1 MSLSEKEIK
10 EKIGV
15 DTFSKI
21 SQLKN
26 YHLTYNQKYRLF
38 LINENKNNN
47 EMTTG
52 FAAYLKPEV
61 DGYTYTKRTEP
72 KVGIYEHGH
81 IFAVQLIQHILK
93 LKTPEFKCFKNRDE
107 LSADYLKKRLA
118 REYKD
123 GIRNI
128 ILQTDQANEYG
139 KNNMGQAKFEQC
151 VSTFL
156 KDNRSAKIQVY
167 YQAEAIYKDLT
178 MDLVNTPPIGTRLYA
193 VVVGEE
199 NNSLNKFIV
208 DPKKKPKP
216 HIPFHVFI
224 PNINE

>member
-38 LINENKNNN
+38 LINENKSNN

-52 FAAYLKPEV
+52 FAAYLKAEV

-93 LKTPEFKCFKNRDE
+93 LKTPEFRCFKNRNE
-107 LSADYLKKRLA
+107 LTANYLEKRLA

-123 GIRNI
+123 DFKNI
-128 ILQTDQANEYG
+128 ILQTDEANEYG
-139 KNNMGQAKFEQC
+139 KNNVGQAKFEQC
-151 VSTFL
+151 VNMFL
-156 KDNRSAKIQVY
+156 KVNPSPKMQIY
-167 YQAEAIYKDLT
+167 YEAEAIYKDMT
-178 MDLVNTPPIGTRLYA
+178 VNLVNTPPIGTRLYA

-199 NNSLNKFIV
+199 NIPLNKFIV

-216 HIPFHVFI
+216 RIPFHVFI